1 MKDLFR
7 IHKYTFRIPNSIKR
21 QTIQL
26 KTSKKLDSYF
36 TEDMRIAKKKKKNHT
51 KDACVMEEMQMKA
64 TMRYHQTP
72 TRTAKTTDTEC
83 WQGSEAARIVV

>member
-36 TEDMRIAKKKKKNHT
+36 TEDMRIAKKKNHT
-51 KDACVMEEMQMKA
+51 KDAQHLLCHGGNANESHNEVPSE
-64 TMRYHQTP
+64 THQN
-72 TRTAKTTDTEC
+72 
-83 WQGSEAARIVV
+83 G